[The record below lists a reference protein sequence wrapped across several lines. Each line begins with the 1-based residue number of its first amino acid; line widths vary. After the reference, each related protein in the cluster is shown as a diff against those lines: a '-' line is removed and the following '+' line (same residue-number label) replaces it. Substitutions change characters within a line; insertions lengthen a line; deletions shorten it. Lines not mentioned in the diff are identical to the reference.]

1 MTDDP
6 LDAMK
11 ARWSYI
17 QGFLFPWMR
26 EDNDP
31 ITEAL
36 GRLVTT
42 LDVIGLEAFV
52 PEPPRGPGRPPED
65 RRALARAFVAKAVLG
80 VPTTSAL
87 IERLDVDKSL
97 RRILGWERR
106 SQVPSEATFSRA
118 FAEFARGALP
128 DKIHAALIERALGG
142 RIIGAIARDATEI
155 EAREKP
161 VQNTANDGKDDPPA
175 PDNPAPPR
183 KRGRPRK
190 GEQRPRPEP
199 TRLKR
204 QVTQNLSQMLA
215 DLPTACDVGCKK
227 NSKGYK
233 ETWTGYKLHIDVACG
248 QIPVSCVLT
257 SASVHDSQVAIPL
270 MTMTSA
276 RVAYLYD
283 LMDAAYDAAAIH
295 DQSRTLGHAPIVDRN
310 FRADHQAKAEWGREV
325 ERLKLIHR
333 PDFDDLIYDLISRT
347 GFSWSSCWIR
357 SCRPMIGSS
366 GLPSTESCGAP
377 GSSSRASA
385 AASSS
390 FSLHVL
396 YPFPRLRVGLVG
408 FPRWRVGLVGFPR
421 WRVGLVGFLH
431 WRVRLVGFPHWRV
444 GLASSEGPPTYQ
456 GVGQHLVIGKLQD
469 RTRRQTPCQTRQL

>member
-11 ARWSYI
+11 WRWSYI
-17 QGFLFPWMR
+17 QGYLFPSMG
-26 EDNDP
+26 EDIDP

-65 RRALARAFVAKAVLG
+65 RRALARAFVAKAVLS

-118 FAEFARGALP
+118 FADFARGALP

-155 EAREKP
+155 EARERP
-161 VQNTANDGKDDPPA
+161 VQMKANGGKDDPPA
-175 PDNPAPPR
+175 PENPPPQR

-190 GEQRPRPEP
+190 GEERPKAEP
-199 TRLKR
+199 TRIER
-204 QVTQNLSQMLA
+204 QVTQTFGEMLA
-215 DLPTACDVGCKK
+215 DLPTACDVGSKK

-248 QIPVSCVLT
+248 QIPVSCLLT
-257 SASVHDSQVAIPL
+257 SASVHDSQVAVPL

-276 RVAYLYD
+276 RVSYLYD
-283 LMDAAYDAAAIH
+283 LMDSAYDAAAIH
-295 DQSRTLGHAPIVDRN
+295 DRSRALGHAPIIDRN
-310 FRADHQAKAEWGREV
+310 FRADQDAKAEWSREV
-325 ERLKLIHR
+325 ERMKLIHM
-333 PDFDDLIYDLISRT
+333 PDFDDVIYDFRT
-347 GFSWSSCWIR
+347 MAERVNARLKDEFGGRF
-357 SCRPMIGSS
+357 
-366 GLPSTESCGAP
+366 
-377 GSSSRASA
+377 
-385 AASSS
+385 
-390 FSLHVL
+390 
-396 YPFPRLRVGLVG
+396 LRVRGALKAKCHLMFGIVA
-408 FPRWRVGLVGFPR
+408 
-421 WRVGLVGFLH
+421 
-431 WRVRLVGFPHWRV
+431 
-444 GLASSEGPPTYQ
+444 LAVDQIIRAVDLTITTAPA
-456 GVGQHLVIGKLQD
+456 
-469 RTRRQTPCQTRQL
+469 